1 MAVFLAV
8 TQVSPDSHIS
18 SYIALMPDFAA
29 IKLSYI
35 MSEYYE
41 ANNRDP
47 QACSFA
53 GNGTVN
59 PLAPSS
65 VSAANSAATSCVSN
79 PAATFTPTAPA
90 AGSGGSSTGTTSTS
104 AKHNSAISLFVD
116 GGALVGMG
124 VMAAIGFASAVW
136 TLA

>member
-1 MAVFLAV
+1 M
-8 TQVSPDSHIS
+8 
-18 SYIALMPDFAA
+18 FAA
-29 IKLSYI
+29 VKLSYI
-35 MSEYYE
+35 MSQYYE
-41 ANNRDP
+41 VNGRNA

-65 VSAANSAATSCVSN
+65 VSAANSAASSCVSN

-90 AGSGGSSTGTTSTS
+90 GSSGGSAAS
-104 AKHNSAISLFVD
+104 ASASGKKHNGAGALFID
-116 GGALVGMG
+116 GSALVGMG
-124 VMAAIGFASAVW
+124 AMAVVGIASAMW